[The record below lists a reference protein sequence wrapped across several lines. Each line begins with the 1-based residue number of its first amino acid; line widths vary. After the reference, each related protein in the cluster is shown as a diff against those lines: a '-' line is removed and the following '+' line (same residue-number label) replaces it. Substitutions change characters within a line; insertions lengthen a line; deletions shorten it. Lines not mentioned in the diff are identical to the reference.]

1 MPDIIKEF
9 FDTFEIKPYDRY
21 YNCKANLEGECK
33 AEKSCCACENSEDVY
48 CYPEITDTH
57 YLTMLAILTCCDDE
71 QYDWRNLSELRK
83 TILEDIMSRYSF
95 ETHMQNDYSMKE
107 IIQELFKGE

>member
-1 MPDIIKEF
+1 MPDIIKKF
-9 FDTFEIKPYDRY
+9 FDTFEIEPK
-21 YNCKANLEGECK
+21 K
-33 AEKSCCACENSEDVY
+33 
-48 CYPEITDTH
+48 ITDTH

-83 TILEDIMSRYSF
+83 TILEDIIDRYSF

>member
-1 MPDIIKEF
+1 MPDLIKKF
-9 FDTFEIKPYDRY
+9 FDTFEIEPK
-21 YNCKANLEGECK
+21 
-33 AEKSCCACENSEDVY
+33 
-48 CYPEITDTH
+48 EITDTH

-83 TILEDIMSRYSF
+83 NILEDIMGRYSF

>member
-1 MPDIIKEF
+1 MPDIIKKF
-9 FDTFEIKPYDRY
+9 FDTFEIESK
-21 YNCKANLEGECK
+21 
-33 AEKSCCACENSEDVY
+33 
-48 CYPEITDTH
+48 EITDTH

-107 IIQELFKGE
+107 IIQKLFKGE

>member
-1 MPDIIKEF
+1 MPDIIKKF
-9 FDTFEIKPYDRY
+9 FDTFEIDPK
-21 YNCKANLEGECK
+21 
-33 AEKSCCACENSEDVY
+33 
-48 CYPEITDTH
+48 EITDTH

-83 TILEDIMSRYSF
+83 TILEDIMGRYSF

-107 IIQELFKGE
+107 IIQKLFKGE

>member
-1 MPDIIKEF
+1 MPDIIKKF
-9 FDTFEIKPYDRY
+9 FDTFEIKP
-21 YNCKANLEGECK
+21 K
-33 AEKSCCACENSEDVY
+33 
-48 CYPEITDTH
+48 EITDTH

-83 TILEDIMSRYSF
+83 TILEDIMGRYSF

>member
-1 MPDIIKEF
+1 MPDIIKKF
-9 FDTFEIKPYDRY
+9 FDTFEIEPK
-21 YNCKANLEGECK
+21 
-33 AEKSCCACENSEDVY
+33 
-48 CYPEITDTH
+48 EITDMH

-83 TILEDIMSRYSF
+83 TILEDIMGRYSF

>member
-1 MPDIIKEF
+1 MPDIIKKF
-9 FDTFEIKPYDRY
+9 FDTFEIKPFEKPSRQYDSDGEICSY
-21 YNCKANLEGECK
+21 YVE
-33 AEKSCCACENSEDVY
+33 
-48 CYPEITDTH
+48 YPEITDTH

-83 TILEDIMSRYSF
+83 TILEDIIGRYEF

-107 IIQELFKGE
+107 IIQKLFKGE